1 MAIDMATSM
10 AQTNTAIPAT
20 AAAATAAAAAP
31 PTSPRKRRRRAP
43 TTGAADDC
51 FACQDRHTQCDRR
64 RPYCSQCL
72 ERGKDCS
79 GYKTT
84 LTWGVGVASR
94 GKLRGLALPIAKSK
108 KVAPVEGAKVTK
120 KGSAG
125 SAKSK
130 SSSTDSKETNF
141 ASPTVPTPMST
152 TFGFVNVDPNAP
164 THQSPMNPPAT
175 YAWPQ
180 SVGTH
185 AQHARRSTMHQPP
198 STLPQP
204 SRPRN
209 NRPLRRHSLEPLHVP
224 TVPPQ
229 NYGNMPMTANVFGGY
244 ENHQYIESPVQP
256 IYNTYGQIPIF
267 KNYLHQPVVASPM
280 EGSFFPHQTPSDAWP
295 TENMSTMSSEPSNYE
310 QDGFMAD
317 PVVANTLDNLIDQVI
332 PNEDMKIEE
341 IDREDEDYS
350 TSSKRDSDMSLA
362 ISRAIPTL
370 NIGKTPGLRFHINYY
385 DKVISPV
392 IVAFDGPTNPYRIHI
407 LKLAA
412 ESETLQHAIAALSA
426 SNLRMRREH
435 NPMSL
440 PPPEST
446 MDTSHDESVR
456 NSSIAHRVIL
466 GNENSYNPEAST
478 DPGVPS
484 AEELHH
490 KEASIRALN
499 AQLADPLRRKDDS
512 ILATLL
518 VLCLYHIC
526 DTGVAKFR
534 TQFAGVKKILAL
546 RGDLGN
552 GSKET
557 NWLTI
562 MFKWFDAMT
571 ASVNDREGQFH
582 PSLCDTS
589 ALENEEWA
597 LENLAGCDG
606 RLFQTISKLGRLNLL
621 SQNKQV
627 TDLSP
632 NAAPKPKQQ
641 PLPRVAN
648 DYYSM
653 ANNYNRFDGNGWA
666 PLPDDYVP
674 QQTSDPDSRTQ
685 FWSEWNEVRQKLYAW
700 QPDDAALPVPMATP
714 DIRAN
719 RNRQDLRNISESFR
733 YSALLYTERLAHP
746 QLPSTH
752 LRFQDLVAKSLYF
765 ITNVKSDVYLLW
777 PLFITGTECVH
788 EEHRNLIRRRCL
800 DIQKDSG
807 FFNNISC
814 LELLEK
820 IWRDQDLSLHQQ
832 AIKEEGGI
840 DINGMPMPM
849 ANMKSGYGPNSQ
861 GFRWRKAM
869 LGKKIEGEYIVI

>member
-1 MAIDMATSM
+1 MAMTM
-10 AQTNTAIPAT
+10 AQIDTDIPAT
-20 AAAATAAAAAP
+20 VAAAATAAP
-31 PTSPRKRRRRAP
+31 PPASPRKRRRRAP

-120 KGSAG
+120 KGSAS

-130 SSSTDSKETNF
+130 SSSVDSKETSF
-141 ASPTVPTPMST
+141 ASPTIPTPMST

-164 THQSPMNPPAT
+164 AQSPMNPPAS
-175 YAWPQ
+175 YPWPQ
-180 SVGTH
+180 SAGTH

-198 STLPQP
+198 SSLPQP
-204 SRPRN
+204 QRLKN

-224 TVPPQ
+224 AAPLP
-229 NYGNMPMTANVFGGY
+229 NYGNMPMTANMFGGY
-244 ENHQYIESPVQP
+244 GNHQYVESPVQP
-256 IYNTYGQIPIF
+256 IYNTYGQMPIF
-267 KNYLHQPVVASPM
+267 KNYLHQQVVASPM
-280 EGSFFPHQTPSDAWP
+280 EGDFFPQHHVNSVHSW
-295 TENMSTMSSEPSNYE
+295 SSENVSTISSEQSNYDQE
-310 QDGFMAD
+310 QFMAD

-332 PNEDMKIEE
+332 PNDDMRIEE
-341 IDREDEDYS
+341 IDREDDNEYPS
-350 TSSKRDSDMSLA
+350 NSKRDSDMSLA

-392 IVAFDGPTNPYRIHI
+392 IVAFDGPTNPYRTHI

-446 MDTSHDESVR
+446 LDSSHDESVR

-466 GNENSYNPEAST
+466 NKENSYNPEAST

-484 AEELHH
+484 AEELYH

-526 DTGVAKFR
+526 DTGVAKFK

-546 RGDLGN
+546 RGDLGS

-621 SQNKQV
+621 SQNKPV
-627 TDLSP
+627 TDLAP
-632 NAAPKPKQQ
+632 NAAPKPKSQ

-653 ANNYNRFDGNGWA
+653 TNNYNRFDGNGWA
-666 PLPDDYVP
+666 PLPEDYQP
-674 QQTSDPDSRTQ
+674 YQIIDPDSRTQ
-685 FWSEWNEVRQKLYAW
+685 FWREWNEIRQKLSAW
-700 QPDDAALPVPMATP
+700 QPDDTALPVPLATS
-714 DIRAN
+714 DTRAN
-719 RNRQDLRNISESFR
+719 LNRQDLRNISESFR

-746 QLPSTH
+746 SLPSTH
-752 LRFQDLVAKSLYF
+752 LNFQDLVGKSLFF

-777 PLFITGTECVH
+777 PLFITGTECFH

-820 IWRDQDLSLHQQ
+820 IWRDQDLGLQQQ
-832 AIKEEGGI
+832 AVKEEGDI
-840 DINGMPMPM
+840 DINGMPMT
-849 ANMKSGYGPNSQ
+849 NMKSGYASSSS
-861 GFRWRKAM
+861 GFSWRKAM
-869 LGKKIEGEYIVI
+869 LGKKVEGEYIVI